1 MHFFEGEGIVSLIS
15 TGLKCHRYHELNMF
29 IYVDPCLDSYFTD
42 LLSMPIPASNV
53 ITMST

>member
-15 TGLKCHRYHELNMF
+15 TGLKCHRYHELNTF
-29 IYVDPCLDSYFTD
+29 IYVDLCLDSYFTD

-53 ITMST
+53 ITMPT